1 MKQLTYENN
10 VYRSQNGLVLRPLAR
25 MLPSVT
31 FYRLFIQ
38 VVWRASS
45 LARRGLYRDED
56 WVASSLELLGYLEQI
71 GLRIDVSGIE
81 HIRNLAGPGVIIAN
95 HMSILET
102 LLLPGIIQPIRPVT
116 FVVKQSLLDYPVFKH
131 IMRSRD
137 PIAVS
142 RTNPRQDLKV
152 VMEEGVRKIQEGRS
166 IIVFP
171 QTTRSHVFNAE
182 QMSSIGVKLAKKASV
197 PIVPLALKTDAM
209 RNGSY
214 LKDFGTIDR
223 SKAVCFAFAPPVQ
236 VTGKGNEEQELVN
249 RFIAEKLRQWG
260 DAQVLGI

>member
-1 MKQLTYENN
+1 MKQLEYENN
-10 VYRSQNGLVLRPLAR
+10 VYSSKALAVAPLAR
-25 MLPSVT
+25 LLPSLS
-31 FYRLFIQ
+31 FYWRFIR
-38 VVWRASS
+38 VVLQASNK
-45 LARRGLYRDED
+45 ARRGLYTDMD
-56 WVASSLELLGYLEQI
+56 WVESSLELFGYLEQV
-71 GLRIDVSGIE
+71 GLRIHVSGVE
-81 HIRNLAGPGVIIAN
+81 HIHNLAGPSVIVGN

-152 VMEEGVRKIQEGRS
+152 VMDEGLRKIQEGKS

-171 QTTRSHVFNAE
+171 QTTRSHVFSAE
-182 QMSSIGVKLAKKASV
+182 QMSSIGVKLAKKADV
-197 PIVPLALKTDAM
+197 PIIPLALKTDAM

-214 LKDFGTIDR
+214 LKDFGTVDR
-223 SKAVCFAFAPPVQ
+223 RKAIFFAFAPPLRV
-236 VTGKGNEEQELVN
+236 VGKGSEEQEMVN
-249 RFIAEKLRQWG
+249 RFITEKLQEWG
-260 DAQVLGI
+260 ADPLPGS

>member
-1 MKQLTYENN
+1 MKQLNYEDN
-10 VYRSQNGLVLRPLAR
+10 VYTSQAVALRPLAR

-31 FYRLFIQ
+31 FYRLFLE

-45 LARRGLYRDED
+45 RARRGLYRDQD
-56 WVASSLELLGYLEQI
+56 WVASSLELLRYLEQV
-71 GLRIDVSGIE
+71 GLQIHISGIE
-81 HIRNLAGPGVIIAN
+81 HIANLTGPGVIIGN

-131 IMRSRD
+131 IMRSRE

-152 VMEEGVRKIQEGRS
+152 VMDEGLRKIREGRS

-171 QTTRSHVFNAE
+171 QTTRSHTFNAE
-182 QMSSIGVKLAKKASV
+182 QMSSIGVKLAKKADV

-223 SKAVCFAFAPPVQ
+223 SKPVCFAFAPPLHV
-236 VTGKGNEEQELVN
+236 VGKGNEEQEVVN
-249 RFIAEKLRQWG
+249 LFIAEKLRQWG
-260 DAQVLGI
+260 ADQVLGI